1 MRAHRVLSRRSLTM
15 SAAAALAVVTPLV
28 ACSTAG
34 ASTTAGAAA
43 PTSASTAAA
52 STSAASTSAAST
64 GVTLP
69 PVHAGFD
76 YQIGGA
82 YKPPAGVKVVS
93 RDHSASPAAG
103 LYNICYVNA
112 FQAQEGAEGDWDSD
126 LLLRDAN
133 GKVVYDDGWDEA
145 VLDIRTAAKRKRI
158 AAKVDGWID
167 SCASKGFQA
176 VEPDNFDTFT
186 RFPKLLTSNE
196 AEAFIKLL
204 SDHAHAKGLAIA
216 QKNTS
221 ELAGDHASNGL
232 DFAVAEECGRYDECG
247 VYTSAYGDHVIAIE
261 YTASGLKKTCSGYGD
276 RISVVRRDV
285 DVSPIGSDGYLRQ
298 TC

>member
-1 MRAHRVLSRRSLTM
+1 M
-15 SAAAALAVVTPLV
+15 SAAAALAVATPLV

-34 ASTTAGAAA
+34 ASTTQG
-43 PTSASTAAA
+43 AAA
-52 STSAASTSAAST
+52 STTAAAST

-69 PVHAGFD
+69 PAHAGFD

-145 VLDIRTAAKRKRI
+145 VLDIRTAAKRERI

-186 RFPKLLTSNE
+186 RFPELLTSNE

-221 ELAGDHASNGL
+221 ELAGDHAGNGL
-232 DFAVAEECGRYDECG
+232 DFAIAEECGRYDECG

-261 YTASGLKKTCSGYGD
+261 YTAAGLRKTCSGYGD